1 VWTRSAFEALDTVFG
16 TVETESGAKRGY
28 RLPRVPMTNSDLTR
42 LINSDE
48 IQSIVNAP
56 KVRPVVLLVTVD
68 KSCERG
74 RSSSLMIQTLEKQGR
89 CISTVSIPCAGNFVE
104 CCCFQ
109 CQAIEVAGLDNGRR
123 THFAALSPRRR
134 VRSARR

>member
-1 VWTRSAFEALDTVFG
+1 MQCHSRRTCAAQLAPGGHLGRFIVWTKSAFEALDSVFG

-56 KVRPVVLLVTVD
+56 KVRPLVHHGQRQR
-68 KSCERG
+68 KMAG
-74 RSSSLMIQTLEKQGR
+74 R
-89 CISTVSIPCAGNFVE
+89 
-104 CCCFQ
+104 
-109 CQAIEVAGLDNGRR
+109 VA
-123 THFAALSPRRR
+123 AS
-134 VRSARR
+134 